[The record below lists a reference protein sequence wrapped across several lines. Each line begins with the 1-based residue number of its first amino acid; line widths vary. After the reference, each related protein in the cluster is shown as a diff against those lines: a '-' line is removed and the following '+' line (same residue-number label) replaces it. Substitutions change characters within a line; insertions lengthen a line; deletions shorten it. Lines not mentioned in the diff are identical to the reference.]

1 MSIKLLTSILC
12 MSFLS
17 LSSNAQQIDGLEDLY
32 DRYDREE
39 QLKEQRAERI
49 SRKKQ
54 KKIDVNNLSQ
64 LAQLSAFED
73 IAIIQR
79 KFLPKT
85 ERFELSGSG
94 MFTMNNPFFNNMGA
108 SLRLSYYF
116 TEEWGVEFNYTTLSV
131 SEKDVTENLV
141 KRNIQTDSLVKPESY
156 TGISVKWAPIYGKMA
171 LVDKKIVPF
180 DIYFAAGLG
189 QTKTQDSNDIT
200 FTGSTGQIFAITK
213 SIAFKWDLTVNF
225 YSPEIQTSSGDTL
238 KQNQEDLI
246 LGLGI
251 SYFFPEATYR

>member
-1 MSIKLLTSILC
+1 MKIQLVVYILVTC
-12 MSFLS
+12 FFS
-17 LSSNAQQIDGLEDLY
+17 LSIHAQQIDGLEDLY

-49 SRKKQ
+49 SKQKQ
-54 KKIDVNNLSQ
+54 KKIDVNRLSQ

-85 ERFELSGSG
+85 ERFELSGSS

-108 SLRLSYYF
+108 SLRLGYYF
-116 TEEWGVEFNYTTLSV
+116 TEELGIEFNFTTLNV

-141 KRNIQTDSLVKPESY
+141 KRSIKTDTLVKPENY
-156 TGISVKWAPIYGKMA
+156 VGVTFKWAPIYGKMA
-171 LVDKKIVPF
+171 LVDKKIIPF

-189 QTKTQDSNDIT
+189 QTKTQDSNALT
-200 FTGSTGQIFAITK
+200 FTGSTGQLFAITK
-213 SIAFKWDLTVNF
+213 SIAFKWDLTVNV
-225 YSPEIQTSSGDTL
+225 YSAEVQASTGEVL
-238 KQNQEDLI
+238 NQSQRDLI
-246 LGLGI
+246 LGLGL
-251 SYFFPEATYR
+251 SFFFPEATYR